1 MEDRV
6 AVDTVTVMEPEVVPV
21 VAVTVTVP
29 ALRADSAPE
38 LLTVAIV
45 ALDVCQVEDE
55 VTFWLLW
62 SL

>member
-6 AVDTVTVMEPEVVPV
+6 AVDTVTVVDPEVVPV

-29 ALRADSAPE
+29 DLRADSMPE
-38 LLTVAIV
+38 LLTVATA

-55 VTFWLLW
+55 VTFCVLW